1 MYSLLARGGG
11 AVPGTGALMLPAK
24 LSDWEGLPVGPHFV
38 VLRIGLVL
46 LAVLL
51 ALAVR
56 SKILKRVWGMGWRR
70 AAIGC
75 GAGAVLF
82 YVVWIVYLGG
92 VMPSET
98 VARNWNIA
106 WLGLDAFEGLSALLT
121 LLFLLRRSPYA
132 VLTTAAFCTSL
143 CIDALFDVT
152 TAAPGVP
159 LTTAVLEAVLVEL
172 PFAVLSGALAL
183 KLLNASHPSRLPPAV
198 EQAPAAD

>member
-1 MYSLLARGGG
+1 MHSLLFQGGG
-11 AVPGTGALMLPAK
+11 AVPGIRALMLPVK
-24 LSDWEGLPVGPHFV
+24 LSTWEGSPVGPHFV
-38 VLRIGLVL
+38 VLRFGLVL

-70 AAIGC
+70 AAIAC

-152 TAAPGVP
+152 TAAPGPP

-183 KLLNASHPSRLPPAV
+183 KLLNASHPSRLPSAV
-198 EQAPAAD
+198 D